1 MILAYLLDN
10 CYYSQEAFH
19 LLKNNHIPFQ
29 YIQVPQDEKIKS
41 KFKKKNK
48 MNTFPQLFLNTNKI
62 GGYDDLIKYFE
73 IIDQIKVKKLNKD
86 VLLYMLQK

>member
-1 MILAYLLDN
+1 
-10 CYYSQEAFH
+10 
-19 LLKNNHIPFQ
+19 
-29 YIQVPQDEKIKS
+29 
-41 KFKKKNK
+41 
-48 MNTFPQLFLNTNKI
+48 MNTFPQLFLNTKKI